1 VSAKRRQFTPSKEIR
16 KVKRERYQ
24 TSKYRSH
31 HYPIPIN
38 SDSLHHASNNGVIIF
53 VGVAILLY
61 LLSLSLESEAGFVKA
76 QQLVGSPIGKFVL
89 WGIVSGL
96 LYHLVAGTKHLIMD
110 WGIGE
115 TLAGAAIG
123 SRITLILSTLLI
135 VIAGVWI
142 W

>member
-1 VSAKRRQFTPSKEIR
+1 VKDTRPVNIDLTTIR
-16 KVKRERYQ
+16 FPLTAILSITHRI
-24 TSKYRSH
+24 T
-31 HYPIPIN
+31 
-38 SDSLHHASNNGVIIF
+38 GVIIF
-53 VGVAILLY
+53 GGGAILLY

>member
-1 VSAKRRQFTPSKEIR
+1 MKDTRPVNIYLTTIR
-16 KVKRERYQ
+16 FPLTAILSITHRI
-24 TSKYRSH
+24 T
-31 HYPIPIN
+31 
-38 SDSLHHASNNGVIIF
+38 GVIIF

-76 QQLVGSPIGKFVL
+76 QQLVGSPVGKFVL

>member
-1 VSAKRRQFTPSKEIR
+1 VKDTRPVNIDLTTIR
-16 KVKRERYQ
+16 FPLTAILSITHRI
-24 TSKYRSH
+24 T
-31 HYPIPIN
+31 
-38 SDSLHHASNNGVIIF
+38 GVIIF

-123 SRITLILSTLLI
+123 SRITLIFSTLLI

>member
-1 VSAKRRQFTPSKEIR
+1 MKDTRPVNIDLTTIR
-16 KVKRERYQ
+16 FPLTAILSITHRI
-24 TSKYRSH
+24 T
-31 HYPIPIN
+31 
-38 SDSLHHASNNGVIIF
+38 GVIIF

-61 LLSLSLESEAGFVKA
+61 LLSLSLESEEGFVKA
-76 QQLVGSPIGKFVL
+76 QQLVGSPVGKFVL